1 MGICLSKKEYMYDEP
16 VQQPLR
22 EQENEEPFDY
32 TKLRIKIPKDP
43 YHVDG
48 DKKTP
53 WESSPRESAPPPQQQ
68 ARVAIRRVRFQL
80 KAPHSA

>member
-1 MGICLSKKEYMYDEP
+1 MGTCLSKKEETHEGP

-22 EQENEEPFDY
+22 EQENEEPFDH

-43 YHVDG
+43 YYVDC

-53 WESSPRESAPPPQQQ
+53 WESSPRGSPSPPQQQ
-68 ARVAIRRVRFQL
+68 ARIGIRRVRPQIRE
-80 KAPHSA
+80 AHSA

>member
-1 MGICLSKKEYMYDEP
+1 MGICLSKKEYMHDEP

-53 WESSPRESAPPPQQQ
+53 WESSPRGSPPPQQQ
-68 ARVAIRRVRFQL
+68 ARIGIRRVRPQIRE
-80 KAPHSA
+80 AHSA

>member
-1 MGICLSKKEYMYDEP
+1 MGICLSKKECMHDEP

-22 EQENEEPFDY
+22 EQENEEPFDH

-53 WESSPRESAPPPQQQ
+53 WESSPREWAPPPQHKV
-68 ARVAIRRVRFQL
+68 RVAIRRVRSQIRE
-80 KAPHSA
+80 AHSA